1 MAKERRTGLGLLD
14 RLLWVV
20 SLITV
25 CGAGFVIGLYTGKS
39 MQERRLGGEERVIR
53 LPVTSTP
60 PPEGQ
65 RPKTDSDLTFYDT
78 LVPGDR
84 GGRPVPATPPTTV
97 PSAAAKPAPA
107 AGPIVVPAPAKPVP
121 AVPPAAKPST
131 VATTASPTAK
141 PSASPPAHASAPP
154 SGTPVSSTPPATHPA
169 ARPATPPVATAA
181 VPKPEA
187 PSAVPVTMPPPP
199 AAATGGGWSV
209 QANPTRS
216 RDEADA
222 LARELHGK
230 GYDAVVV
237 RLPRDGDVWYRVR
250 IGRYATSE
258 QATEVMQRLRDRE
271 GVQHAFVAG
280 GE

>member
-14 RLLWVV
+14 RLILFVAWVA
-20 SLITV
+20 T
-25 CGAGFVIGLYTGKS
+25 CGLVYVLGLYVGKG
-39 MQERRLGGEERVIR
+39 MQERRLGLEERVVR
-53 LPVTSTP
+53 LPVTSAP

-65 RPKTDSDLTFYDT
+65 HPKTDNDLTFYDT
-78 LVPGDR
+78 LVPGER
-84 GGRPVPATPPTTV
+84 GGRPAPATPSTTMPSTAARAV
-97 PSAAAKPAPA
+97 PPSA
-107 AGPIVVPAPAKPVP
+107 PIVVPAPARP
-121 AVPPAAKPST
+121 
-131 VATTASPTAK
+131 TTA
-141 PSASPPAHASAPP
+141 APP
-154 SGTPVSSTPPATHPA
+154 SPPATHQV
-169 ARPATPPVATAA
+169 ARPAAPAVTTAA
-181 VPKPEA
+181 VPTTLPA
-187 PSAVPVTMPPPP
+187 PP
-199 AAATGGGWSV
+199 AAPGGGWSV

-216 RDEADA
+216 RDEADT

-271 GVQHAFVAG
+271 GVHAFVAG